1 MGQIQNASGISYTR
15 DPTPGTFAAIV
26 GLDNRMGLTAADAAA
41 KTLFTTT
48 AAGQLFRL
56 SARVLATAGSSA
68 TYTLTW
74 TEGGAARTEALT
86 VGAAGTEYAGTWLI
100 QPDNATN
107 ITAQLTAI
115 SASTV
120 NVAASVECLKGNL

>member
-74 TEGGAARTEALT
+74 TEDGAARTEALT

-120 NVAASVECLKGNL
+120 NVAASVECLKG

>member
-74 TEGGAARTEALT
+74 TEGGAERTEALT
-86 VGAAGTEYAGTWLI
+86 VAGAGTEYAGTWLI